1 MKKILAFGLAVA
13 TAVTMV
19 GCAAQTPGGNV
30 TLPDEEPSTLLATE
44 LAAPVIPEMAQ
55 FPQEMDYY
63 DEKTGEW
70 DDEAWT
76 AANEAWYADYEAR
89 TENMDATMDGLSE
102 RFLPMMSAL
111 LAGSSGENRICSPLN
126 VYMALAMLAECTD
139 GESRTQ
145 ILDALGEDDIEALRA
160 RAKALWFEN
169 SWDDGRVTSLLAN
182 SLWLRNGTE
191 YDQATM
197 DRLATDYFA
206 SSYSGDM
213 GSEAYNEA
221 LRSWINKN
229 TGDLLTEQAA
239 GLSFDPQTV
248 LALASTIYY
257 RASWAD
263 KFDPSATTEDTF
275 HAVRGD
281 VTCEF
286 MHSSENGDVYYG
298 DGFSAIGLPMEG
310 SGTMWLLR
318 PDEGKTAED
327 LLQSDEA
334 LSFLVA
340 NGGWSQTQYAKIAL
354 SLPKFDVASDL
365 DLKDALKTLGIT
377 DVLDAETADFT
388 PLGLDESLVLSKAE
402 HAARVKID
410 EDGCEA
416 AAYTVLTMET
426 TALIE
431 EPETVDFTLDRPF
444 LFVITGI
451 DGAPLF
457 AGVVNQPNG

>member
-70 DDEAWT
+70 DDEAWST
-76 AANEAWYADYEAR
+76 ANEAWYADYEAR

-111 LAGSSGENRICSPLN
+111 LAGSNGENRICSPLN

-169 SWDDGRVTSLLAN
+169 SWYDGRVTSLLAN
-182 SLWLRNGTE
+182 SLWLKDGVKYEQT
-191 YDQATM
+191 TM
-197 DRLATDYFA
+197 DRLAADYFA
-206 SSYSGDM
+206 SSYPGEM
-213 GSEAYNEA
+213 GSEEYNEA

-239 GLSFDPQTV
+239 GLVTAIAGLTGADPGTQALIQANAFWTLATCIVKATAAGWVAGLVYRALRKHQTLGCVAAAISAPLVNTGLFLLAMTTV
-248 LALASTIYY
+248 LRPSLEA
-257 RASWAD
+257 WAGGTD
-263 KFDPSATTEDTF
+263 L
-275 HAVRGD
+275 
-281 VTCEF
+281 
-286 MHSSENGDVYYG
+286 VYYVFVVLTG
-298 DGFSAIGLPMEG
+298 VN
-310 SGTMWLLR
+310 
-318 PDEGKTAED
+318 
-327 LLQSDEA
+327 
-334 LSFLVA
+334 FLVEFGVNA
-340 NGGWSQTQYAKIAL
+340 
-354 SLPKFDVASDL
+354 
-365 DLKDALKTLGIT
+365 
-377 DVLDAETADFT
+377 
-388 PLGLDESLVLSKAE
+388 VLSVAI
-402 HAARVKID
+402 ARIVQ
-410 EDGCEA
+410 
-416 AAYTVLTMET
+416 
-426 TALIE
+426 
-431 EPETVDFTLDRPF
+431 
-444 LFVITGI
+444 
-451 DGAPLF
+451 
-457 AGVVNQPNG
+457 VVGKKG

>member
-19 GCAAQTPGGNV
+19 GCAAETSGGKV
-30 TLPDEEPSTLLATE
+30 SLPDEEPSTFLATE
-44 LAAPVIPEMAQ
+44 LAAPVLPEMAQ
-55 FPQEMDYY
+55 YPQEMDYY
-63 DEKTGEW
+63 NEKTGDW
-70 DDEAWT
+70 DDEAWSAAYDAWSAEYDAKT
-76 AANEAWYADYEAR
+76 ADMGEA
-89 TENMDATMDGLSE
+89 MSGLSE

-111 LAGSSGENRICSPLN
+111 LTGSDGENRACSPLN
-126 VYMALAMLAECTD
+126 VYMALAMLAETTD
-139 GESRTQ
+139 GESRAQ
-145 ILDALGEDDIEALRA
+145 ILNVLGENDIEALRA
-160 RAKALWFEN
+160 RIKALWNEN

-191 YDQATM
+191 YNQETM
-197 DRLATDYFA
+197 DRLAADYFA
-206 SSYSGDM
+206 SSYSGEM
-213 GSEAYNEA
+213 GSEEYNEA

-275 HAVRGD
+275 HAASGD

-318 PDEGKTAED
+318 PD
-327 LLQSDEA
+327 
-334 LSFLVA
+334 
-340 NGGWSQTQYAKIAL
+340 
-354 SLPKFDVASDL
+354 
-365 DLKDALKTLGIT
+365 
-377 DVLDAETADFT
+377 
-388 PLGLDESLVLSKAE
+388 
-402 HAARVKID
+402 
-410 EDGCEA
+410 
-416 AAYTVLTMET
+416 
-426 TALIE
+426 
-431 EPETVDFTLDRPF
+431 
-444 LFVITGI
+444 
-451 DGAPLF
+451 
-457 AGVVNQPNG
+457 

>member
-1 MKKILAFGLAVA
+1 MKKILALGLAVA

-19 GCAAQTPGGNV
+19 GCAAKTPGGNV
-30 TLPDEEPSTLLATE
+30 TLPDEEPGTLLATE

-55 FPQEMDYY
+55 FPQDMDYF
-63 DEKTGEW
+63 DENDEW
-70 DDEAWT
+70 DSEAWN

-111 LAGSSGENRICSPLN
+111 LAGSSGENRVCSPLN

-191 YDQATM
+191 YNQETM

-213 GSEAYNEA
+213 GSEEYNEA

-229 TGDLLTEQAA
+229 TGGLLTEQAA
-239 GLSFDPQTV
+239 GLSFDPLTV

-275 HAVRGD
+275 HAASGD

-286 MHSSENGDVYYG
+286 MHSSENGTVYYG
-298 DGFSAIGLPMEG
+298 DGFSAVGLRMDG

-318 PDEGKTAED
+318 PDDGKTAED
-327 LLQSDEA
+327 LLQSEEA

-340 NGGWSQTQYAKIAL
+340 NGGWSQTQYAKVDL

-365 DLKDALKTLGIT
+365 DLMDTLKTLGIT
-377 DVLDAETADFT
+377 DVLDAATADFS
-388 PLGLDESLVLSKAE
+388 PIGLGDGLVLSKAE

-416 AAYTVLTMET
+416 AAYTVMMMDET
-426 TALIE
+426 AMLE

-444 LFVITGI
+444 LFVLTGI

-457 AGVVNQPNG
+457 AGVVNQM

>member
-1 MKKILAFGLAVA
+1 
-13 TAVTMV
+13 
-19 GCAAQTPGGNV
+19 
-30 TLPDEEPSTLLATE
+30 
-44 LAAPVIPEMAQ
+44 
-55 FPQEMDYY
+55 
-63 DEKTGEW
+63 
-70 DDEAWT
+70 
-76 AANEAWYADYEAR
+76 
-89 TENMDATMDGLSE
+89 MDGLSE

-111 LAGSSGENRICSPLN
+111 LAGSNGENRICSPLN

-263 KFDPSATTEDTF
+263 KFDPSASTEDTF
-275 HAVRGD
+275 HAASGD

-298 DGFSAIGLPMEG
+298 DGFSAIGLSMDG

-416 AAYTVLTMET
+416 AAYTVMMMEA
-426 TALIE
+426 TAMLE
-431 EPETVDFTLDRPF
+431 EPETVEFTLDRPF
-444 LFVITGI
+444 LFVLTGI

-457 AGVVNQPNG
+457 AGVVNQPN

>member
-1 MKKILAFGLAVA
+1 M
-13 TAVTMV
+13 
-19 GCAAQTPGGNV
+19 
-30 TLPDEEPSTLLATE
+30 
-44 LAAPVIPEMAQ
+44 
-55 FPQEMDYY
+55 
-63 DEKTGEW
+63 
-70 DDEAWT
+70 
-76 AANEAWYADYEAR
+76 
-89 TENMDATMDGLSE
+89 
-102 RFLPMMSAL
+102 
-111 LAGSSGENRICSPLN
+111 
-126 VYMALAMLAECTD
+126 
-139 GESRTQ
+139 
-145 ILDALGEDDIEALRA
+145 
-160 RAKALWFEN
+160 
-169 SWDDGRVTSLLAN
+169 
-182 SLWLRNGTE
+182 
-191 YDQATM
+191 
-197 DRLATDYFA
+197 
-206 SSYSGDM
+206 
-213 GSEAYNEA
+213 
-221 LRSWINKN
+221 
-229 TGDLLTEQAA
+229 
-239 GLSFDPQTV
+239 

-275 HAVRGD
+275 HAASGD

-410 EDGCEA
+410 EGGCEA
-416 AAYTVLTMET
+416 AAYTVLGVEGM
-426 TALIE
+426 ALIE

-444 LFVITGI
+444 LFVLTGI

>member
-13 TAVTMV
+13 TAVAMV
-19 GCAAQTPGGNV
+19 GCAAQTPGGKV
-30 TLPDEEPSTLLATE
+30 TLPDEEPSTFLATE

-55 FPQEMDYY
+55 LPQEMDYY

-70 DDEAWT
+70 DDEAWS
-76 AANEAWYADYEAR
+76 AAYDAWSADYSAR
-89 TENMDATMDGLSE
+89 TAEMDTTMDGLSE

-111 LAGSSGENRICSPLN
+111 LTGSDGENRVCSPLN

-160 RAKALWFEN
+160 RAKALWYEN
-169 SWDDGRVTSLLAN
+169 NWDDGRVTSLLAN
-182 SLWLRNGTE
+182 SLWLKDGVKYEQT
-191 YDQATM
+191 TM
-197 DRLATDYFA
+197 DRLAADYFA
-206 SSYSGDM
+206 SSYSGEM

-275 HAVRGD
+275 HAASGD

-318 PDEGKTAED
+318 PDDGKTPED

-377 DVLDAETADFT
+377 DVLDAETADFS
-388 PLGLDESLVLSKAE
+388 PVGLDESLVLSKAE

-416 AAYTVLTMET
+416 AAYTVLTKET
-426 TALIE
+426 TAMIE
-431 EPETVDFTLDRPF
+431 EPETVEFTLDRPF

-457 AGVVNQPNG
+457 AGVVNHT

>member
-13 TAVTMV
+13 TAVTMM
-19 GCAAQTPGGNV
+19 GCAAQTPSGKV

-55 FPQEMDYY
+55 YPQEMDYY

-70 DDEAWT
+70 DDESWT

-111 LAGSSGENRICSPLN
+111 LAGSNGENRICSPLN

-197 DRLATDYFA
+197 DRLATDYFT
-206 SSYSGDM
+206 SSYSGEM

-239 GLSFDPQTV
+239 ELGFDADTV

-275 HAVRGD
+275 HAASGD

-298 DGFSAIGLPMEG
+298 DGFSAGGLSMDG

-318 PDEGKTAED
+318 PDDGKTPED

-416 AAYTVLTMET
+416 AAYTVLGVEGM
-426 TALIE
+426 ALIE

-444 LFVITGI
+444 LFVLTGI

>member
-13 TAVTMV
+13 TAMAMV
-19 GCAAQTPGGNV
+19 GCAAQTPGGKV
-30 TLPDEEPSTLLATE
+30 TLPDEEPSTFLATE

-55 FPQEMDYY
+55 LPQEMDYY

-70 DDEAWT
+70 DDEAWS
-76 AANEAWYADYEAR
+76 AAYDAWSADYSAR
-89 TENMDATMDGLSE
+89 TAEMDTTMDGLSE
-102 RFLPMMSAL
+102 RFLPMMSVL
-111 LAGSSGENRICSPLN
+111 LAGSSGENRVCSPLN

-145 ILDALGEDDIEALRA
+145 ILDALGEDDLEALRA
-160 RAKALWFEN
+160 RAKALWYEN
-169 SWDDGRVTSLLAN
+169 NWDDGRVTSLLAN
-182 SLWLRNGTE
+182 SLWLKDGVKYEQT
-191 YDQATM
+191 TM
-197 DRLATDYFA
+197 DRLAADYFA
-206 SSYSGDM
+206 SSYSGEM

-275 HAVRGD
+275 HAASGD

-318 PDEGKTAED
+318 PDDGKTPED

-377 DVLDAETADFT
+377 DVLDAETADFS
-388 PLGLDESLVLSKAE
+388 PVGLDESLVLSKAE

-416 AAYTVLTMET
+416 AAYTVLTKET
-426 TALIE
+426 TAMIE
-431 EPETVDFTLDRPF
+431 EPETVEFTLDRPF

-457 AGVVNQPNG
+457 AGVVNHT

>member
-13 TAVTMV
+13 TAMAMV
-19 GCAAQTPGGNV
+19 GCAAQTPGGKV
-30 TLPDEEPSTLLATE
+30 TLPDEEPSTFLATE

-55 FPQEMDYY
+55 LPQEMDYY

-70 DDEAWT
+70 DDEAWS
-76 AANEAWYADYEAR
+76 AAYDAWSADYSAR
-89 TENMDATMDGLSE
+89 TAEMDTTMDGLSE
-102 RFLPMMSAL
+102 RFLPMMSVL
-111 LAGSSGENRICSPLN
+111 LAGSSGENRVCSPLN

-145 ILDALGEDDIEALRA
+145 ILDALGEDDLEALRA
-160 RAKALWFEN
+160 RAKALWYEN
-169 SWDDGRVTSLLAN
+169 NWDDGRVTSLLAN
-182 SLWLRNGTE
+182 SLWLKDGVKYEQT
-191 YDQATM
+191 TM
-197 DRLATDYFA
+197 DRLAADYFA
-206 SSYSGDM
+206 SSYSGEM

-275 HAVRGD
+275 HAASGD

-377 DVLDAETADFT
+377 DVLDAETADFS
-388 PLGLDESLVLSKAE
+388 PVGLDESLVLSKAE

-416 AAYTVLTMET
+416 AAYTVLTKET
-426 TALIE
+426 TAMIE
-431 EPETVDFTLDRPF
+431 EPETVEFTLDRPF

-457 AGVVNQPNG
+457 AGVVNHT

>member
-30 TLPDEEPSTLLATE
+30 TLPDEEPSTFPATE

-55 FPQEMDYY
+55 LPQEMDYY

-70 DDEAWT
+70 DDEAWS
-76 AANEAWYADYEAR
+76 AAYDAWSADYSAR
-89 TENMDATMDGLSE
+89 TAEMDTTMDGLSE
-102 RFLPMMSAL
+102 RFLPMMSVL
-111 LAGSSGENRICSPLN
+111 LAGSSGENRVCSPLN

-145 ILDALGEDDIEALRA
+145 ILDVLGEDDLEALRA
-160 RAKALWFEN
+160 RAKALWYEN
-169 SWDDGRVTSLLAN
+169 NWDDGRVTSLLAN
-182 SLWLRNGTE
+182 SLWLKDGVKYEQT
-191 YDQATM
+191 TM
-197 DRLATDYFA
+197 DRLAADYFA
-206 SSYSGDM
+206 SSYSGEM
-213 GSEAYNEA
+213 GSEEYNEA

-275 HAVRGD
+275 HAASGD

-340 NGGWSQTQYAKIAL
+340 NGGWSQTQYAKINL
-354 SLPKFDVASDL
+354 SLPKFDVASNL
-365 DLKDALKTLGIT
+365 DLMDTLKTLGIT
-377 DVLDAETADFT
+377 DVLDAETADFS
-388 PLGLDESLVLSKAE
+388 PVGLDESLVLSKAE

-426 TALIE
+426 TAMIE
-431 EPETVDFTLDRPF
+431 EPETVEFTLDRPF

-457 AGVVNQPNG
+457 AGVVNHT

>member
-70 DDEAWT
+70 DDEAWST
-76 AANEAWYADYEAR
+76 ANEAWYADYEAR
-89 TENMDATMDGLSE
+89 TENMDTTMDGLSE

-213 GSEAYNEA
+213 GSEASN
-221 LRSWINKN
+221 
-229 TGDLLTEQAA
+229 
-239 GLSFDPQTV
+239 
-248 LALASTIYY
+248 
-257 RASWAD
+257 
-263 KFDPSATTEDTF
+263 
-275 HAVRGD
+275 
-281 VTCEF
+281 C
-286 MHSSENGDVYYG
+286 VY
-298 DGFSAIGLPMEG
+298 
-310 SGTMWLLR
+310 
-318 PDEGKTAED
+318 
-327 LLQSDEA
+327 
-334 LSFLVA
+334 
-340 NGGWSQTQYAKIAL
+340 
-354 SLPKFDVASDL
+354 
-365 DLKDALKTLGIT
+365 
-377 DVLDAETADFT
+377 
-388 PLGLDESLVLSKAE
+388 
-402 HAARVKID
+402 
-410 EDGCEA
+410 
-416 AAYTVLTMET
+416 
-426 TALIE
+426 
-431 EPETVDFTLDRPF
+431 
-444 LFVITGI
+444 
-451 DGAPLF
+451 
-457 AGVVNQPNG
+457 

>member
-1 MKKILAFGLAVA
+1 MKKMLAMLLAVA
-13 TAVTMV
+13 LVLSLAA
-19 GCAAQTPGGNV
+19 CAAETTGGNV
-30 TLPDEEPSTLLATE
+30 TLPDKEPSASLATE

-55 FPQEMDYY
+55 FPQDTDYF
-63 DEKTGEW
+63 DENGEW
-70 DDEAWT
+70 DSEAWS

-111 LAGSSGENRICSPLN
+111 LVGSNGENRVCSPLN

-145 ILDALGEDDIEALRA
+145 ILNALGEDDIEALRA

-182 SLWLRNGTE
+182 SLWLRDGTE

-197 DRLATDYFA
+197 DRLASDYFA
-206 SSYSGDM
+206 SSYSGEM

-229 TGDLLTEQAA
+229 TGGLLTEQAA
-239 GLSFDPQTV
+239 GLSFDPLTV

-275 HAVRGD
+275 HAAGGD
-281 VTCEF
+281 VTCDF

-298 DGFSAIGLPMEG
+298 DGFSAIGLSMDG

-318 PDEGKTAED
+318 PDDGKTPED

-334 LSFLVA
+334 LAFLAA
-340 NGGWSQTQYAKIAL
+340 NGGWSQTQYAKIEL
-354 SLPKFDVASDL
+354 SLPKFDVASNL
-365 DLKDALKTLGIT
+365 DLMDTLKMLGIT
-377 DVLDAETADFT
+377 DVLNAGTADFT
-388 PLGLDESLVLSKAE
+388 PLGLDEGLVLSKAE

-416 AAYTVLTMET
+416 AAYTVMMADA
-426 TALIE
+426 TAALD
-431 EPETVDFTLDRPF
+431 EPEIVEFTLDRPF
-444 LFVITGI
+444 LLVLTGI

-457 AGVVNQPNG
+457 AGVVNQPV

>member
-13 TAVTMV
+13 TAVAMV
-19 GCAAQTPGGNV
+19 GCAAQTPGGKV
-30 TLPDEEPSTLLATE
+30 TLPDEEPSTFLATE

-55 FPQEMDYY
+55 LPQEMDYY

-70 DDEAWT
+70 DDEAWS
-76 AANEAWYADYEAR
+76 AAYDAWSADYSAR
-89 TENMDATMDGLSE
+89 TAEMDTTMDGLSE
-102 RFLPMMSAL
+102 RFLPMMSVL
-111 LAGSSGENRICSPLN
+111 LAGSSGENRVCSPLN

-145 ILDALGEDDIEALRA
+145 ILDALGEDDLEALRA
-160 RAKALWFEN
+160 RAKALWYEN
-169 SWDDGRVTSLLAN
+169 NWDDGRVTSLLAN
-182 SLWLRNGTE
+182 SLWLKDGVKYEQT
-191 YDQATM
+191 TM
-197 DRLATDYFA
+197 DRLAADYFA
-206 SSYSGDM
+206 SSYSGEM

-263 KFDPSATTEDTF
+263 KFDSSATTEDTF
-275 HAVRGD
+275 HAASGD

-377 DVLDAETADFT
+377 DVLDAETADFS
-388 PLGLDESLVLSKAE
+388 PVGLDESLVLSKAE

-426 TALIE
+426 TAMIE

-457 AGVVNQPNG
+457 AGVVNHT